1 MTTTAHTTTA
11 HTTAESGQAARAAA
25 APAGTP
31 TKVTQG
37 VRGTKGGIGES
48 TLRPDGTLKV
58 TGEFAYSSDM
68 WHEDMLWGQ
77 ILRSPVAHAEI
88 VSIDTSEALA
98 QAGVYAVLTYD
109 DLPTEVK
116 NYGLEIQDTPVLAHR
131 VVRHHGEPVAVVAAD
146 HPETAR
152 RAAAKIKV
160 EYRELPVVTD
170 EASALAPDAPVLHP
184 GRDDHHAGH
193 VPHPNIVHRQPIIRG
208 DVESA
213 RARADVIVEGEYT
226 FGMQDQAF
234 LGPESGLA
242 VPAEDGGVDLYIATQ
257 WLHSDLRQI
266 APVLGLPEEK
276 VRMTLSGVGGAF
288 GGREDLSMQIHACLL
303 ALRTGKPVKIVYN
316 RYESFF
322 GHVHRHPA
330 KLYYEHGATKDG
342 KLTHMK
348 CRIVLD
354 GGAYASASPAVVGN
368 AASLSAGPYVIDD
381 VDIESIALYTNNPPC
396 GAMRGFGA
404 VQACFAYEA
413 QMDKLAA
420 KLGMDPVEFRRLN
433 AMEQGTIMPT
443 GQPVDSPAPV
453 AELLRRVKARPL
465 PPERQW
471 ETTAGADVRALPG
484 GLSNTTHGEGVVR
497 GVGYAVG
504 IKNVGFSEGF
514 DDYSTA
520 RVRMEVINGEAVATV
535 HTAMA
540 EVGQGGVTVHAQI
553 ARTELGVTQVTIH
566 PADTRVGSAG
576 STSAS
581 RQTYVTGG
589 AVKNSCELVR
599 EKVLE
604 LGRRKLGTYHPAW
617 AHAEL
622 LLEGG
627 KVVTDNGEVLAD
639 LVDVLEDETVE
650 VEAEWRHRPTEPF
663 DLRTGQGNG
672 HVQYSFAAHRAVVEV
687 DTELGLVKVIEL
699 ACAQDVGKALNPL
712 SVVGQIQGGTTQ
724 GLGMA
729 VMEEIVVDP
738 KTAKVKNPSFT
749 DYLIPTI
756 LDTPTIPVDV
766 LELADDHAP
775 YGLRGI
781 GEAPT
786 LSSTPAVLA
795 AIRAA
800 TGLELN
806 RTPVRPEH
814 LTGTA

>member
-1 MTTTAHTTTA
+1 MGTT
-11 HTTAESGQAARAAA
+11 
-25 APAGTP
+25 GTP
-31 TKVTQG
+31 TKITQG
-37 VRGTKGGIGES
+37 TESKGGIGES
-48 TLRPDGTLKV
+48 TLRPDGILKV
-58 TGEFAYSSDM
+58 TGEFAYSSDV

-77 ILRSPVAHAEI
+77 ILRSTVAHAEI

-98 QAGVYAVLTYD
+98 QPGVYAVLTYD
-109 DLPTEVK
+109 DLPTAVK
-116 NYGLEIQDTPVLAHR
+116 TYGLEIRDTPVLAHGK
-131 VVRHHGEPVAVVAAD
+131 VRHHGEPVAIVAAD

-152 RAAAKIKV
+152 RAAARIKV
-160 EYRELPVVTD
+160 EYKELPVITD
-170 EASALAPDAPVLHP
+170 EASATAPDAVLVHE
-184 GRDDHHAGH
+184 GRDDHHIGH
-193 VPHPNIVHRQPIIRG
+193 VPHPNIVHRQPIVRG
-208 DVESA
+208 DVEAAA
-213 RARADVIVEGEYT
+213 RKADVVVTGSYT

-242 VPAEDGGVDLYIATQ
+242 VPAEDGGVELYIATQ
-257 WLHSDLRQI
+257 WLHSDLKQI
-266 APVLGLPEEK
+266 APVLGLPEDK

-316 RYESFF
+316 RFESFF

-348 CRIVLD
+348 ARIVLD

-368 AASLSAGPYVIDD
+368 ASSLSVGPYVVEN
-381 VDIESIALYTNNPPC
+381 VDIEAIALYTNNPPC

-413 QMDKLAA
+413 QMDKLADA
-420 KLGMDPVEFRRLN
+420 VGMDRVAFRQLN
-433 AMEQGTIMPT
+433 AMEQGTLLPT

-453 AELLRRVKARPL
+453 AELLRRVKAMPM

-471 ETTAGADVRALPG
+471 ESSEGADVRQLPG

-520 RVRMEVINGEAVATV
+520 RVRMEVVGGEPVATV

-553 ARTELGVTQVTIH
+553 ARTELGVAQVTIH
-566 PADTRVGSAG
+566 PADTQVGSAG

-604 LGRRKLGTYHPAW
+604 RGRRKFGTYHPAW
-617 AHAEL
+617 ATAEL
-622 LLEGG
+622 LLEDG
-627 KVVTDNGEVLAD
+627 KVVTDAGEVLAD
-639 LVDVLEDETVE
+639 LADVLEDEAVE

-663 DLRTGQGNG
+663 DLRTGQGFG

-724 GLGMA
+724 GLGIA
-729 VMEEIVVDP
+729 VMEEIIVDP
-738 KTAKVKNPSFT
+738 VTAKVRNPSFT

-766 LELADDHAP
+766 LELADANAP

-795 AIRAA
+795 AIRNA

-814 LTGTA
+814 LTGM

>member
-1 MTTTAHTTTA
+1 MTTTPGTTRAVTA
-11 HTTAESGQAARAAA
+11 PDRA
-25 APAGTP
+25 P
-31 TKVTQG
+31 TKLTQG
-37 VRGTKGGIGES
+37 SQATGGIGES

-68 WHEDMLWGQ
+68 WHEDMLWGCT
-77 ILRSPVAHAEI
+77 LRSPYAHAELLT
-88 VSIDTSEALA
+88 VDTSAALA

-109 DLPTEVK
+109 DLPTDVRH
-116 NYGLEIQDTPVLAHR
+116 YGLEITDTPVLAHGR
-131 VVRHHGEPVAVVAAD
+131 VRHHGEPVAIVAAD

-152 RAAAKIKV
+152 RAAAKIRV
-160 EYRELPVVTD
+160 EYRALPVVAD
-170 EASALAPDAPVLHP
+170 EETALGPDAPLLHP

-193 VPHPNIVHRQPIIRG
+193 VPHPNIVHRQPIRRG
-208 DVESA
+208 DVEAA
-213 RARADVIVEGEYT
+213 RARADVIVHGDYEV
-226 FGMQDQAF
+226 GMQDQAF

-257 WLHSDLRQI
+257 WLHADLRQI
-266 APVLGLPEEK
+266 APVLGLPEDK

-303 ALRTGKPVKIVYN
+303 ALRTGKPVKIVYD
-316 RYESFF
+316 RFESFF

-330 KLYYEHGATKDG
+330 RIHYEHGATRDG
-342 KLTHMK
+342 KLTHMA

-354 GGAYASASPAVVGN
+354 GGAYASSSPAVVGN
-368 AASLSAGPYVIDD
+368 ASSLSAGPYVIDD
-381 VDIESIALYTNNPPC
+381 VDIEALALYTNNPPC

-413 QMDKLAA
+413 QMDKVAA
-420 KLGMDPVEFRRLN
+420 ELGMDPVEFRQLN
-433 AMEQGTIMPT
+433 AMSQGAVMPT
-443 GQPVDSPAPV
+443 GQEVDSPAPV
-453 AELLRRVKARPL
+453 AEILRRVKAMPL

-471 ETTAGADVRALPG
+471 ELAGAGNADVRALPG

-520 RVRMEVINGEAVATV
+520 RVRLEVAGGEPVAMV

-553 ARTELGVTQVTIH
+553 ARTELGVSQVTIH

-589 AVKNSCELVR
+589 AVKHVCELVR
-599 EKVLE
+599 EKVLR
-604 LGRRKLGTYHPAW
+604 LGRERLGTYHPAW
-617 AHAEL
+617 ATAEL

-627 KVVTDNGEVLAD
+627 KVVTEGGEVLAS
-639 LVDVLEDETVE
+639 LADVLEGETVE
-650 VEAEWRHRPTEPF
+650 CESEWRHRPTEAF
-663 DLRTGQGNG
+663 DLSTGQGFG

-687 DTELGLVKVIEL
+687 DTELGLVKVVEL
-699 ACAQDVGKALNPL
+699 ACAQDVGKAMNPQ

-724 GLGMA
+724 GLGLA
-729 VMEEIVVDP
+729 VMEEIVVE
-738 KTAKVKNPSFT
+738 AGKVRNPSFT

-766 LELADDHAP
+766 LELADEHAP
-775 YGLRGI
+775 YGLRGA

-795 AIRAA
+795 AIRQA
-800 TGLELN
+800 TGLALK
-806 RTPVRPEH
+806 RVPVRPEH
-814 LTGTA
+814 LTGT

>member
-1 MTTTAHTTTA
+1 MPVK
-11 HTTAESGQAARAAA
+11 
-25 APAGTP
+25 PAVGTP
-31 TKVTQG
+31 AEVTQG
-37 VRGTKGGIGES
+37 SRTGGGVGES
-48 TLRPDGTLKV
+48 TLRPDGILKV
-58 TGEFAYSSDM
+58 TGEFAYASDM

-77 ILRSPVAHAEI
+77 VLRSPVAHAEI
-88 VSIDTSEALA
+88 LSVDTGEALA
-98 QAGVYAVLTYD
+98 TPGVHAVMTYD
-109 DLPTEVK
+109 DLPTGVRT
-116 NYGLEIQDTPVLAHR
+116 YGLEIQDTPVLAHGR
-131 VVRHHGEPVAVVAAD
+131 VRHHGEPVAIVAAD

-152 RAAAKIKV
+152 RAAARIRV
-160 EYRELPVVTD
+160 EYRELPLVTD
-170 EASALAPDAPVLHP
+170 ESSATAPGAPLLHED
-184 GRDDHHAGH
+184 RADHRAGH
-193 VPHPNIVHRQPIIRG
+193 VPHPNVVHRQPIVRG
-208 DVESA
+208 DVAAA
-213 RARADVIVEGEYT
+213 RGRADFVVEGEYT

-242 VPAEDGGVDLYIATQ
+242 VPAEDGGVDLYVATQ
-257 WLHSDLRQI
+257 WLHADLRQI
-266 APVLGLPEEK
+266 APVLGLPEDK

-303 ALRTGKPVKIVYN
+303 ALRTGRPVKIVYN
-316 RYESFF
+316 RFESFF

-330 KLYYEHGATKDG
+330 RIHYEHGATKDG
-342 KLTHMK
+342 RLTHMK

-354 GGAYASASPAVVGN
+354 GGAYASTSAAVVGN
-368 AASLSAGPYVIDD
+368 AASLSAGPYVLDD
-381 VDIESIALYTNNPPC
+381 VDIEALALYSNNPPC

-413 QMDKLAA
+413 QMDRLADA
-420 KLGMDPVEFRRLN
+420 VGMDRVGFRQLN
-433 AMEQGTIMPT
+433 AMSQGTVMPT
-443 GQPVDSPAPV
+443 GQRVDSPAPV
-453 AELLRRVKARPL
+453 AELLRRVKAMPM
-465 PPERQW
+465 PPRRQW
-471 ETTAGADVRALPG
+471 LAAGEQADVRELPG

-520 RVRMEVINGEAVATV
+520 RVRMEVVGGEAVATV

-540 EVGQGGVTVHAQI
+540 EVGQGGVTVLAQI
-553 ARTELGVTQVTIH
+553 ARTELGVVRVTIQ

-589 AVKNSCELVR
+589 AVRNACGLVR

-604 LGRRKLGTYHPAW
+604 LGRRRFGTYHPAW
-617 AHAEL
+617 ATAEL

-627 KVVTDNGEVLAD
+627 RVVTDGGEVLAD
-639 LVDVLEDETVE
+639 LADVLGDEAVE
-650 VEAEWRHRPTEPF
+650 VEEEWRHRPTEPF
-663 DLRTGQGNG
+663 DLRTGQGFG

-687 DTELGLVKVIEL
+687 DTELGLVKVVEL

-712 SVVGQIQGGTTQ
+712 SVIGQIQGGTVQ

-729 VMEEIVVDP
+729 LMEEIVVDP
-738 KTAKVKNPSFT
+738 GTAKVRNPSFT

-756 LDTPTIPVDV
+756 LDTPDLPVDV
-766 LELADDHAP
+766 LELADHHAP
-775 YGLRGI
+775 YGLRGV

-795 AIRAA
+795 AIRDA

>member
-1 MTTTAHTTTA
+1 MPTN
-11 HTTAESGQAARAAA
+11 GV
-25 APAGTP
+25 P
-31 TKVTQG
+31 TKITQG
-37 VRGTKGGIGES
+37 SGTKGGIGES

-77 ILRSPVAHAEI
+77 ILRSTVAHAEI
-88 VSIDTSEALA
+88 VSIDTAEALA
-98 QAGVYAVLTYD
+98 TPGVYAVMTYD

-116 NYGLEIQDTPVLAHR
+116 HYGLEIQDTPVLAHGK
-131 VVRHHGEPVAVVAAD
+131 VRHHGEPVAIVAAD

-160 EYRELPVVTD
+160 DYRELPVITD
-170 EASALAPDAPVLHP
+170 EASATAPDAVLVHEH
-184 GRDDHHAGH
+184 RDDHHIGH
-193 VPHPNIVHRQPIIRG
+193 VPHPNIVHRQPIVRG
-208 DVESA
+208 DVAAA
-213 RARADVIVEGEYT
+213 RGRADVIVEGEYT

-242 VPAEDGGVDLYIATQ
+242 VPEEDGGVHLYIATQ

-266 APVLGLPEEK
+266 APVLGLPEDK
-276 VRMTLSGVGGAF
+276 VRMTLAGVGGAF

-316 RYESFF
+316 RFESFF

-330 KLYYEHGATKDG
+330 KLYYEHGATADG
-342 KLTHMK
+342 RLTHVK
-348 CRIVLD
+348 ARIVLD

-368 AASLSAGPYVIDD
+368 ASSLGVGPYAVDD
-381 VDIESIALYTNNPPC
+381 VDIEAIALYTNNPPC

-420 KLGMDPVEFRRLN
+420 RLGIDPVELRQRN
-433 AMEQGTIMPT
+433 AMEQGTLLPT

-453 AELLRRVKARPL
+453 AELLRRVKAMPM

-471 ETTAGADVRALPG
+471 ESSEGADVRQLPG

-520 RVRMEVINGEAVATV
+520 RVRMEVVGGEPVATV

-589 AVKNSCELVR
+589 AIRHACGLVR

-604 LGRRKLGTYHPAW
+604 LGRRKLGSYHPAW

-627 KVVTDNGEVLAD
+627 KVVTDGGEVLAD
-639 LVDVLEDETVE
+639 LVDVLGDEAVE
-650 VEAEWRHRPTEPF
+650 VEEEWRHRPTEPF

-724 GLGMA
+724 GLGVA
-729 VMEEIVVDP
+729 VMEEILVDP
-738 KTAKVKNPSFT
+738 RTAKVRNPSFT

-775 YGLRGI
+775 YGLRGV

-814 LTGTA
+814 LTGTS

>member
-1 MTTTAHTTTA
+1 MADTRTT
-11 HTTAESGQAARAAA
+11 GI
-25 APAGTP
+25 PA
-31 TKVTQG
+31 KVTQG
-37 VRGTKGGIGES
+37 AKSKGGIGES

-77 ILRSPVAHAEI
+77 ILRSTVAHAEI

-98 QAGVYAVLTYD
+98 TAGVHAVLTHE
-109 DLPTEVK
+109 DLPAAK
-116 NYGLEIQDTPVLAHR
+116 NYGMEYQDTPVLAYGK
-131 VVRHHGEPVAVVAAD
+131 VRHHGEPVALVAAD

-152 RAAAKIKV
+152 RAAAKIRI
-160 EYRELPVVTD
+160 EYRELPLVTD
-170 EASALAPDAPVLHP
+170 EASALAPDAILVHEDR
-184 GRDDHHAGH
+184 GDHHAGH
-193 VPHPNIVHRQPIIRG
+193 VTHPNIVHRQPIIRG
-208 DVESA
+208 NAAEA
-213 RARADVIVEGEYT
+213 AKRADVIVTGEYT

-242 VPAEDGGVDLYIATQ
+242 VPAEDGGIDLYVATQ
-257 WLHSDLRQI
+257 WLHSDLKQI
-266 APVLGLPEEK
+266 APCLGLPEEK
-276 VRMTLSGVGGAF
+276 VRMTMAGVGGAF
-288 GGREDLSMQIHACLL
+288 GGREDISMQILASVL
-303 ALRTGKPVKIVYN
+303 ALRTGKPVKMVYN

-330 KLYYEHGATKDG
+330 KLHYEHGATKDG

-348 CRIVLD
+348 CKIVLD
-354 GGAYASASPAVVGN
+354 GGAYMSSTPSVVGN
-368 AASLSAGPYVIDD
+368 AASLSVGPYVVDD
-381 VDIESIALYTNNPPC
+381 VEIEAVGLYTNNPPC

-420 KLGMDPVEFRRLN
+420 KLGMDPVEFRQKN

-453 AELLRRVKARPL
+453 AELLRRVKARPM

-471 ETTAGADVRALPG
+471 ESSEGADVRALPG

-520 RVRMEVINGEAVATV
+520 KIRLEVINGEAVATV
-535 HTAMA
+535 HTAAA
-540 EVGQGGVTVHAQI
+540 EVGQGGVTIHAQI
-553 ARTELGVTQVTIH
+553 ARTELGVQQVTIH
-566 PADTRVGSAG
+566 PADTQVGSAG
-576 STSAS
+576 STSAG
-581 RQTYVTGG
+581 RQTYMTGG
-589 AVKNSCELVR
+589 AIKNSCSLVR

-604 LGRRKLGTYHPAW
+604 IGRRKFGSYHPAW
-617 AHAEL
+617 ASAEL

-627 KVVTDNGEVLAD
+627 KVVTDGGEALAS
-639 LVDVLEDETVE
+639 LVDVLEDEAVE
-650 VEAEWRHRPTEPF
+650 IEEEWRHRPTQPF
-663 DLRTGQGNG
+663 DLVTGQGNG
-672 HVQYSFAAHRAVVEV
+672 HVQYAFAAHRAVVEV

-699 ACAQDVGKALNPL
+699 ACAQDVGKAINPL
-712 SVVGQIQGGTTQ
+712 SVIGQIQGGTTQ
-724 GLGMA
+724 GLGVA
-729 VMEEIVVDP
+729 VMEEIIVDP

-749 DYLIPTI
+749 DYLIPTL
-756 LDTPTIPVDV
+756 LDTPTIPVDY
-766 LELADDHAP
+766 LELADPNAP
-775 YGLRGI
+775 YGVRGI

-795 AIRAA
+795 AIRNA

-806 RTPVRPEH
+806 KTPVRPEH
-814 LTGTA
+814 LTGT

>member
-1 MTTTAHTTTA
+1 MPTN
-11 HTTAESGQAARAAA
+11 GV
-25 APAGTP
+25 P
-31 TKVTQG
+31 TKLTQG
-37 VRGTKGGIGES
+37 TGACGGIGES

-77 ILRSPVAHAEI
+77 ILRSTVAHAEI
-88 VSIDTSEALA
+88 LSIDTAEALA
-98 QAGVYAVLTYD
+98 TPGVYAVLTYD

-116 NYGLEIQDTPVLAHR
+116 NYGLEIQDTPVLAHGK
-131 VVRHHGEPVAVVAAD
+131 VRHHGEPVAIVAAD

-160 EYRELPVVTD
+160 DYRELPVVTD
-170 EASALAPDAPVLHP
+170 EASALAPDAVLIHEN
-184 GRDDHHAGH
+184 RDDHHAGH
-193 VPHPNIVHRQPIIRG
+193 VPHPNVVHRQPIVRG
-208 DVESA
+208 DVAAA
-213 RARADVIVEGEYT
+213 RERADVIVEGEYT

-242 VPAEDGGVDLYIATQ
+242 VPEEDGGVHLYVATQ

-266 APVLGLPEEK
+266 APVLGLPEDK
-276 VRMTLSGVGGAF
+276 VRMTLAGVGGAF

-316 RYESFF
+316 RFESFF

-330 KLYYEHGATKDG
+330 KLYYEHGATADG
-342 KLTHMK
+342 RLTHVK

-368 AASLSAGPYVIDD
+368 ASSLGVGPYVVDD
-381 VDIESIALYTNNPPC
+381 VDIEAIALYTNNPPC

-420 KLGMDPVEFRRLN
+420 KLGMDPVELRQLN
-433 AMEQGTIMPT
+433 AMEQGTLLPT
-443 GQPVDSPAPV
+443 GQVVDSPAPV
-453 AELLRRVKARPL
+453 AELLRRVKAMPM

-471 ETTAGADVRALPG
+471 ESSEGADVRQLPG

-520 RVRMEVINGEAVATV
+520 RVRMEVVGGEPVATV

-553 ARTELGVTQVTIH
+553 ARTELGVGQVTIQ
-566 PADTRVGSAG
+566 PADTQVGSAG

-589 AVKNSCELVR
+589 AVKNACELVR

-604 LGRRKLGTYHPAW
+604 LGRRRFGSHHPAW
-617 AHAEL
+617 ATAEL

-627 KVVTDNGEVLAD
+627 KVVTDGGEVLAD
-639 LVDVLEDETVE
+639 LVDVLGDDAVE
-650 VEAEWRHRPTEPF
+650 VEEEWRHRPTEPF

-687 DTELGLVKVIEL
+687 DTDLGLVKVIEL

-712 SVVGQIQGGTTQ
+712 SVLGQIQGGTTQ
-724 GLGMA
+724 GLGVA

-738 KTAKVKNPSFT
+738 KTAKVRNPSFT

-795 AIRAA
+795 AVRNA
-800 TGLELN
+800 TGRQLD

>member
-1 MTTTAHTTTA
+1 MAGTTT
-11 HTTAESGQAARAAA
+11 GI
-25 APAGTP
+25 PAN
-31 TKVTQG
+31 VTQG
-37 VRGTKGGIGES
+37 SQTKGGVGES

-68 WHEDMLWGQ
+68 WHEEMIWGQ
-77 ILRSPVAHAEI
+77 VLRSTVAHAEI
-88 VSIDTSEALA
+88 VSIDTSEAVALS
-98 QAGVYAVLTYD
+98 GVYAVLTAD
-109 DLPTEVK
+109 DLPAAK
-116 NYGLEIQDTPVLAHR
+116 NYGMEYQDTPVLAYGK
-131 VVRHHGEPVAVVAAD
+131 VRHHGEPVALVAAD

-170 EASALAPDAPVLHP
+170 EASATAPDAILVHEDR
-184 GRDDHHAGH
+184 GDHHAGH

-208 DVESA
+208 NAAEA
-213 RARADVIVEGEYT
+213 AKKADVIVKGEYT

-242 VPAEDGGVDLYIATQ
+242 VPAEDGGVDLYVATQ
-257 WLHSDLRQI
+257 WLHSDLKQI
-266 APVLGLPEEK
+266 APCLGLPEEK
-276 VRMTLSGVGGAF
+276 VRMTMAGIGGAF
-288 GGREDLSMQIHACLL
+288 GGREDISMQILASVL
-303 ALRTGKPVKIVYN
+303 ALRTGKPVKMVYN

-342 KLTHMK
+342 KITHMK
-348 CRIVLD
+348 CKIVLD
-354 GGAYASASPAVVGN
+354 GGAYMSSTPSVVGN
-368 AASLSAGPYVIDD
+368 ASSLSVGPYVIDD
-381 VDIESIALYTNNPPC
+381 VEIEAIGLYTNNPPC

-413 QMDKLAA
+413 QMDKVAA
-420 KLGMDPVEFRRLN
+420 KLGMDPVAFRQKN

-453 AELLRRVKARPL
+453 AELLRRVKARPM

-471 ETTAGADVRALPG
+471 ESSEGADVRALPG

-520 RVRMEVINGEAVATV
+520 KIRIEVINGEAVATV
-535 HTAMA
+535 HTAAA
-540 EVGQGGVTVHAQI
+540 EVGQGGVTIHAQI
-553 ARTELGVTQVTIH
+553 ARTELGVQQVTIA
-566 PADTRVGSAG
+566 PADTQVGSAG
-576 STSAS
+576 STSAG
-581 RQTYVTGG
+581 RQTYMTGG
-589 AVKNSCELVR
+589 AIKNSCEIVR

-604 LGRRKLGTYHPAW
+604 IGRRKFGSYHPAW
-617 AHAEL
+617 AGAEL

-627 KVVTDNGEVLAD
+627 KVVTDGGEVLTT
-639 LVDVLEDETVE
+639 LVEVLEDEAVE
-650 VEAEWRHRPTEPF
+650 VEEEFRHRPTEAF

-672 HVQYSFAAHRAVVEV
+672 HVQYAFAAHRAVVEV

-699 ACAQDVGKALNPL
+699 ACAQDVGKAVNPL
-712 SVVGQIQGGTTQ
+712 SVIGQIQGGTTQ
-724 GLGMA
+724 GLGVA
-729 VMEEIVVDP
+729 VMEEIIVDP

-749 DYLIPTI
+749 DYLLPTI
-756 LDTPTIPVDV
+756 LDTPTIPVDY
-766 LELADDHAP
+766 LELADPNAP
-775 YGLRGI
+775 YGVRGI

-806 RTPVRPEH
+806 KTPVRPEH
-814 LTGTA
+814 LTGT

>member
-1 MTTTAHTTTA
+1 MSDVT
-11 HTTAESGQAARAAA
+11 R
-25 APAGTP
+25 TP
-31 TKVTQG
+31 TSLTQG
-37 VRGTKGGIGES
+37 SPTRGGIGES
-48 TLRPDGTLKV
+48 TLRPDGHLKV

-68 WHEDMLWGQ
+68 WHEDMLWGHT
-77 ILRSPVAHAEI
+77 LRSPHAHAEI
-88 VSIDTSEALA
+88 RSVDISAALA
-98 QAGVYAVLTYD
+98 QPGVYAVLTWD
-109 DLPTEVK
+109 DLPTDVK
-116 NYGLEIQDTPVLAHR
+116 NYGLEIQDTPVLAHGR
-131 VVRHHGEPVAVVAAD
+131 VRHHGEPVALVAAD

-152 RAAAKIKV
+152 RAAAKIV
-160 EYRELPVVTD
+160 VDYAELPVVHD
-170 EASALAPDAPVLHP
+170 EESATADGAPLLHP

-193 VPHPNIVHRQPIIRG
+193 VPHPNIVHRQPIVRG
-208 DVESA
+208 DVAAA
-213 RARADVIVEGEYT
+213 RARADVIVTGDYEV
-226 FGMQDQAF
+226 GMQDQAF

-242 VPAEDGGVDLYIATQ
+242 VPAEDGGVDLYVATQ

-266 APVLGLPEEK
+266 APVIGLPEDK

-303 ALRTGKPVKIVYN
+303 AMRTGKPVKMVYN
-316 RYESFF
+316 RFESFF

-330 KLYYEHGATKDG
+330 KLTYEHGATRDG
-342 KLTHMK
+342 RITHMT

-368 AASLSAGPYVIDD
+368 ASSLSVGPYVIDN
-381 VDIESIALYTNNPPC
+381 VDIEAVALYTNNPPC

-404 VQACFAYEA
+404 VQACFAYES
-413 QMDKLAA
+413 QMDRLAA
-420 KLGMDPVEFRRLN
+420 ELGMDPVEFRQLN
-433 AMEQGTIMPT
+433 AMSQGTLLPT

-453 AELLRRVKARPL
+453 AELLRRVKAMPM
-465 PPERQW
+465 PPEKQW
-471 ETTAGADVRALPG
+471 ETGTEQHGTSADVRALPG

-520 RVRMEVINGEAVATV
+520 RVRLEVIGGEPVAMV

-589 AVKNSCELVR
+589 AVKHTCEAVR
-599 EKVLE
+599 EKALE
-604 LGRRKLGTYHPAW
+604 LGRARFGTYHPAW
-617 AHAEL
+617 ATAEL

-627 KVVTDNGEVLAD
+627 KVVTDGGEVLAD
-639 LVDVLEDETVE
+639 LAEVLEGESIDIEL
-650 VEAEWRHRPTEPF
+650 EWRHRPTEAF

-699 ACAQDVGKALNPL
+699 ACAQDVGKALNPQ

-724 GLGMA
+724 GLGLA

-738 KTAKVKNPSFT
+738 KAKVRNPSFT

-766 LELADDHAP
+766 LELADPHAP

-786 LSSTPAVLA
+786 LSSTPAVVA
-795 AIRAA
+795 AIRQA
-800 TGLELN
+800 TGLALA
-806 RTPVRPEH
+806 RVPVRPEH
-814 LTGTA
+814 LTGT

>member
-1 MTTTAHTTTA
+1 MAGTTT
-11 HTTAESGQAARAAA
+11 GI
-25 APAGTP
+25 PAN
-31 TKVTQG
+31 VTQG
-37 VRGTKGGIGES
+37 SQTKGGVGES
-48 TLRPDGTLKV
+48 MLRPDGTLKV

-68 WHEDMLWGQ
+68 WHEEMIWGQ
-77 ILRSPVAHAEI
+77 ALRSTVAHAEI
-88 VSIDTSEALA
+88 VSIDVSEAVA
-98 QAGVYAVLTYD
+98 MSGVYAVLTAD
-109 DLPTEVK
+109 DLPAAK
-116 NYGLEIQDTPVLAHR
+116 NYGMEYQDTPVLAYGK
-131 VVRHHGEPVAVVAAD
+131 VRHHGEPVALVAAD

-152 RAAAKIKV
+152 RAAAKIKI
-160 EYRELPVVTD
+160 EYRELPVITD
-170 EASALAPDAPVLHP
+170 EASATAPDAVLVHENR
-184 GRDDHHAGH
+184 GDHHAGH

-208 DVESA
+208 NAAEA
-213 RARADVIVEGEYT
+213 AKKADVIVKGEYT

-242 VPAEDGGVDLYIATQ
+242 VPAEDGGIDLYVATQ
-257 WLHSDLRQI
+257 WLHSDLKQI
-266 APVLGLPEEK
+266 APCLGLPEEK
-276 VRMTLSGVGGAF
+276 VRMTMAGIGGAF
-288 GGREDLSMQIHACLL
+288 GGREDISMQILASVL
-303 ALRTGKPVKIVYN
+303 ALRTGKPVKMVYN

-348 CRIVLD
+348 CKIVLD
-354 GGAYASASPAVVGN
+354 GGAYMSSTPSVVGN
-368 AASLSAGPYVIDD
+368 ASSLSVGPYVVDD
-381 VDIESIALYTNNPPC
+381 VEIEAIGLYTNNPPC

-413 QMDKLAA
+413 QMDKVAA
-420 KLGMDPVEFRRLN
+420 KLGMDPVEFRQKN

-453 AELLRRVKARPL
+453 AELLRRVKARPM

-471 ETTAGADVRALPG
+471 ESSEGADVRALPG

-520 RVRMEVINGEAVATV
+520 KVRIEVINGEPVATV
-535 HTAMA
+535 HTAAA
-540 EVGQGGVTVHAQI
+540 EVGQGGVTIHAQI
-553 ARTELGVTQVTIH
+553 ARTELGVQQVTIA
-566 PADTRVGSAG
+566 PADTQVGSAG
-576 STSAS
+576 STSAG
-581 RQTYVTGG
+581 RQTYMTGG
-589 AVKNSCELVR
+589 AIKNSCEIVR

-604 LGRRKLGTYHPAW
+604 IGRRKFGSYHPAW
-617 AHAEL
+617 ANAEL

-627 KVVTDNGEVLAD
+627 KVVTDGGEVLTT
-639 LVDVLEDETVE
+639 LVEVLEDEAVE
-650 VEAEWRHRPTEPF
+650 VEEEFRHRPTEAF

-672 HVQYSFAAHRAVVEV
+672 HVQYAFAAHRAVVEV

-699 ACAQDVGKALNPL
+699 ACAQDVGKAVNPL
-712 SVVGQIQGGTTQ
+712 SVIGQIQGGTTQ
-724 GLGMA
+724 GLGVA
-729 VMEEIVVDP
+729 VMEEIIVDP

-749 DYLIPTI
+749 DYLLPTI
-756 LDTPTIPVDV
+756 LDTPTIPVDY
-766 LELADDHAP
+766 LELADPNAP
-775 YGLRGI
+775 YGVRGI

-806 RTPVRPEH
+806 KTPVRPEH
-814 LTGTA
+814 LTGT

>member
-1 MTTTAHTTTA
+1 MPNGA
-11 HTTAESGQAARAAA
+11 
-25 APAGTP
+25 P
-31 TKVTQG
+31 TKITQG
-37 VRGTKGGIGES
+37 SQTRGGIGES

-77 ILRSPVAHAEI
+77 ILRSTVAHAEI
-88 VSIDTSEALA
+88 VSIDTAEALA
-98 QAGVYAVLTYD
+98 TPGVHAVMTYD
-109 DLPTEVK
+109 DLPTDVK
-116 NYGLEIQDTPVLAHR
+116 NYGLEIQDTPVLAHGK
-131 VVRHHGEPVAVVAAD
+131 VRHHGEPVAIVAAD

-170 EASALAPDAPVLHP
+170 EASATAPDAVLVHEN
-184 GRDDHHAGH
+184 RTDHHIGH
-193 VPHPNIVHRQPIIRG
+193 VPHPNIVHRQPIVRG
-208 DVESA
+208 DVAEA
-213 RARADVIVEGEYT
+213 RRRADVIVRGEYH

-242 VPAEDGGVDLYIATQ
+242 VPAEDGGVDLYVATQ

-266 APVLGLPEEK
+266 APVLGLPPEK
-276 VRMTLSGVGGAF
+276 VRMTLAGVGGAF

-316 RYESFF
+316 RFESFF

-330 KLYYEHGATKDG
+330 KLYYEHGATHDG
-342 KLTHMK
+342 KLTHVT

-368 AASLSAGPYVIDD
+368 ASSLGIGPYVVDD
-381 VDIESIALYTNNPPC
+381 VDIEAIALYTNNPPC

-413 QMDKLAA
+413 QMDKVA
-420 KLGMDPVEFRRLN
+420 KELGMDPVDFRQLN

-453 AELLRRVKARPL
+453 AELLRRVKAMPM

-471 ETTAGADVRALPG
+471 ESSEGADVRQLPG

-520 RVRMEVINGEAVATV
+520 KVRMEVIAGEPVATV

-566 PADTRVGSAG
+566 PADTQVGSAG

-589 AVKNSCELVR
+589 AVKNACELVR
-599 EKVLE
+599 ERVLE
-604 LGRRKLGTYHPAW
+604 VGRRTFGSYHPAW
-617 AHAEL
+617 ATAEL

-627 KVVTDNGEVLAD
+627 KVVTDAGEVLAD
-639 LVDVLEDETVE
+639 LVDVLGDEAVE
-650 VEAEWRHRPTEPF
+650 VEAQWRHRPTEPF

-724 GLGMA
+724 GLGIA

-766 LELADDHAP
+766 LELADEHAP

-795 AIRAA
+795 AIRNA
-800 TGLELN
+800 TGLELD

-814 LTGTA
+814 LTGT

>member
-1 MTTTAHTTTA
+1 MAGTTT
-11 HTTAESGQAARAAA
+11 GI
-25 APAGTP
+25 PAN
-31 TKVTQG
+31 VTQG
-37 VRGTKGGIGES
+37 SQTKGGVGES
-48 TLRPDGTLKV
+48 MLRPDGTLKV

-68 WHEDMLWGQ
+68 WHEEMLWGQ
-77 ILRSPVAHAEI
+77 VLRSTVAHAEI

-98 QAGVYAVLTYD
+98 LSGVYAVLTAD
-109 DLPTEVK
+109 DLPAAK
-116 NYGLEIQDTPVLAHR
+116 NYGMEYQDTPVLAYGK
-131 VVRHHGEPVAVVAAD
+131 VRHHGEPVALVAAD

-160 EYRELPVVTD
+160 EYRELPVITD
-170 EASALAPDAPVLHP
+170 EASATAPDAILVHENR
-184 GRDDHHAGH
+184 GDHHAGH

-208 DVESA
+208 NADEA
-213 RARADVIVEGEYT
+213 AKKADVIVKGEYT

-242 VPAEDGGVDLYIATQ
+242 VPSEDGGVDLYVATQ
-257 WLHSDLRQI
+257 WLHSDLKQI
-266 APVLGLPEEK
+266 APCLGLPEEK
-276 VRMTLSGVGGAF
+276 VRMTMAGIGGAF
-288 GGREDLSMQIHACLL
+288 GGREDISMQILASVL
-303 ALRTGKPVKIVYN
+303 ALRTSKPVKMVYN

-354 GGAYASASPAVVGN
+354 GGAYMSSTPSVVGN
-368 AASLSAGPYVIDD
+368 ASSLSVGPYVVDD
-381 VDIESIALYTNNPPC
+381 VEIEAIGLYTNNPPC

-413 QMDKLAA
+413 QMDKVAA
-420 KLGMDPVEFRRLN
+420 KLGMDPVAFRQKN

-465 PPERQW
+465 PPVRQW
-471 ETTAGADVRALPG
+471 ESSEGADVRALPG

-520 RVRMEVINGEAVATV
+520 KIRIEVINGEAVATV
-535 HTAMA
+535 HTAAA
-540 EVGQGGVTVHAQI
+540 EVGQGGVTIHAQI
-553 ARTELGVTQVTIH
+553 ARTELGVQQVTIA
-566 PADTRVGSAG
+566 PADTQVGSAG
-576 STSAS
+576 STSAG
-581 RQTYVTGG
+581 RQTYMTGG
-589 AVKNSCELVR
+589 AIKNSCEIVR

-604 LGRRKLGTYHPAW
+604 IGRRKFGSYHPAW
-617 AHAEL
+617 ANAEL

-627 KVVTDNGEVLAD
+627 KVVTDGGEVLTT
-639 LVDVLEDETVE
+639 LVEVLEDEAVE
-650 VEAEWRHRPTEPF
+650 VEEEFRHRPTEAF

-672 HVQYSFAAHRAVVEV
+672 HVQYAFAAHRAVVEV

-699 ACAQDVGKALNPL
+699 ACAQDVGKAVNPL
-712 SVVGQIQGGTTQ
+712 SVIGQIQGGTTQ
-724 GLGMA
+724 GLGVA
-729 VMEEIVVDP
+729 VMEEIIVDP
-738 KTAKVKNPSFT
+738 KTAKVRNPSFT
-749 DYLIPTI
+749 DYLLPTI
-756 LDTPTIPVDV
+756 LDTPTIPVDY
-766 LELADDHAP
+766 LELADPNAP
-775 YGLRGI
+775 YGVRGI

-795 AIRAA
+795 AIRNA

-806 RTPVRPEH
+806 KTPVRPEH
-814 LTGTA
+814 LTGT

>member
-1 MTTTAHTTTA
+1 MAQNTRTV
-11 HTTAESGQAARAAA
+11 
-25 APAGTP
+25 PVGTP
-31 TKVTQG
+31 TDVTQNH
-37 VRGTKGGIGES
+37 VKGGIGES

-77 ILRSPVAHAEI
+77 VLRSTVAHAEI
-88 VSIDTSEALA
+88 VSIDTSEALTMD
-98 QAGVYAVLTYD
+98 GVYAVLTHE
-109 DLPTEVK
+109 DLPAAK
-116 NYGLEIQDTPVLAHR
+116 NYGLEFRDTPVLAYGK
-131 VVRHHGEPVAVVAAD
+131 VRHHGEPVALVAAD

-160 EYRELPVVTD
+160 EYRELPVITD
-170 EASALAPDAPVLHP
+170 EASATAPDAILVHEN
-184 GRDDHHAGH
+184 RDDHHAGH

-208 DVESA
+208 NADEA
-213 RARADVIVEGEYT
+213 AKRADVIVKGEYT

-242 VPAEDGGVDLYIATQ
+242 VPAEDGGIDLYVATQ
-257 WLHSDLRQI
+257 WLHADREQI
-266 APVLGLPEEK
+266 APCLGLPQDK
-276 VRMTLSGVGGAF
+276 VRMTMAGIGGAF
-288 GGREDLSMQIHACLL
+288 GGREDISMQILASLL
-303 ALRTGKPVKIVYN
+303 ALRTGKPVKMVYN

-342 KLTHMK
+342 KITHMK
-348 CRIVLD
+348 CKIVLD
-354 GGAYASASPAVVGN
+354 GGAYASSTVSVVGN
-368 AASLSAGPYVIDD
+368 ASSLSVGPYVIDD
-381 VDIESIALYTNNPPC
+381 VEIEAIGLYTNNPPC

-420 KLGMDPVEFRRLN
+420 ELGMDPVEFRQLN

-443 GQPVDSPAPV
+443 GQVVDSPAPV

-471 ETTAGADVRALPG
+471 ETAGEGADVRALPG
-484 GLSNTTHGEGVVR
+484 GLSNTSHGEGVVR

-520 RVRMEVINGEAVATV
+520 RIRLEVINGEAVATV
-535 HTAMA
+535 HTAAA
-540 EVGQGGVTVHAQI
+540 EVGQGGVTIHAQI
-553 ARTELGVTQVTIH
+553 ARTELGVQQVTIH
-566 PADTRVGSAG
+566 PADTQVGSAG
-576 STSAS
+576 STSAG
-581 RQTYVTGG
+581 RQTYMTGG
-589 AVKNSCELVR
+589 AIKNSCALVR

-604 LGRRKLGTYHPAW
+604 IGRRKFGSYHPAW
-617 AHAEL
+617 ANAEL

-627 KVVTDNGEVLAD
+627 KVVTDAGEALASIA
-639 LVDVLEDETVE
+639 DVLEDQAVE
-650 VEAEWRHRPTEPF
+650 VEEEWRHRPTQPF
-663 DLRTGQGNG
+663 DLVTGQGDG
-672 HVQYSFAAHRAVVEV
+672 HVQYAFAAHRAVVEV

-699 ACAQDVGKALNPL
+699 ACAQDVGKAVNPL

-724 GLGMA
+724 GLGVA
-729 VMEEIVVDP
+729 VMEEIIVDP
-738 KTAKVKNPSFT
+738 KTAKVRNPSFT

-756 LDTPTIPVDV
+756 LDTPTIPVDY
-766 LELADDHAP
+766 LELADPNAP
-775 YGLRGI
+775 YGVRGI

-806 RTPVRPEH
+806 KTPVRPEA
-814 LTGTA
+814 LTGTL

>member
-1 MTTTAHTTTA
+1 MPTN
-11 HTTAESGQAARAAA
+11 GV
-25 APAGTP
+25 P
-31 TKVTQG
+31 TKITQG
-37 VRGTKGGIGES
+37 SGTKGGIGES

-77 ILRSPVAHAEI
+77 ILRSTVAHAEI
-88 VSIDTSEALA
+88 VSVDTAEALA
-98 QAGVYAVLTYD
+98 TPGVYAVMTYD

-116 NYGLEIQDTPVLAHR
+116 HYGLEIQDTPVLAHGK
-131 VVRHHGEPVAVVAAD
+131 VRHHGEPVAIVAAD

-160 EYRELPVVTD
+160 EYRELPVITD
-170 EASALAPDAPVLHP
+170 EASATAPDAVLVHEH
-184 GRDDHHAGH
+184 RDDHHVGH
-193 VPHPNIVHRQPIIRG
+193 VPHPNIVHRQPIVRG
-208 DVESA
+208 DVAAA
-213 RARADVIVEGEYT
+213 RERADVIVEGEYT

-242 VPAEDGGVDLYIATQ
+242 VPEEDGGVHLYIATQ

-266 APVLGLPEEK
+266 APVLGLPEDK
-276 VRMTLSGVGGAF
+276 VRMTLAGVGGAF

-316 RYESFF
+316 RFESFF

-330 KLYYEHGATKDG
+330 KLYYEHGAMADG
-342 KLTHMK
+342 TLTHVK
-348 CRIVLD
+348 ARIVLD

-368 AASLSAGPYVIDD
+368 ASSLGVGPYAVDD
-381 VDIESIALYTNNPPC
+381 VDIEAIALYTNNPPC

-420 KLGMDPVEFRRLN
+420 RLGMDPVELRRRN
-433 AMEQGTIMPT
+433 AMEQGTLLPT

-453 AELLRRVKARPL
+453 AELLRRVKAMPL

-471 ETTAGADVRALPG
+471 ESSEGPDVRQLPG

-520 RVRMEVINGEAVATV
+520 RVRMEVVGGEPVATV

-553 ARTELGVTQVTIH
+553 ARTELGVAQVTIH

-589 AVKNSCELVR
+589 AIRHACELVR
-599 EKVLE
+599 EKVLD

-627 KVVTDNGEVLAD
+627 KVVTDGGEVLAD
-639 LVDVLEDETVE
+639 LVDVLGDEAVE
-650 VEAEWRHRPTEPF
+650 VEEEWRHRPTEPF

-724 GLGMA
+724 GLGVA
-729 VMEEIVVDP
+729 VMEEILVDP
-738 KTAKVKNPSFT
+738 RTAKVRNPSFT

-775 YGLRGI
+775 YGLRGV

-814 LTGTA
+814 LTGMS

>member
-1 MTTTAHTTTA
+1 MADTRTT
-11 HTTAESGQAARAAA
+11 GI
-25 APAGTP
+25 PA
-31 TKVTQG
+31 KVTQG
-37 VRGTKGGIGES
+37 AKSKGGIGES

-77 ILRSPVAHAEI
+77 ILRSTVAHAEI

-98 QAGVYAVLTYD
+98 TAGVHAVLTHE
-109 DLPTEVK
+109 DLPAAK
-116 NYGLEIQDTPVLAHR
+116 NYGMEYQDTPVLAYGK
-131 VVRHHGEPVAVVAAD
+131 VRHHGEPVALVAAD

-152 RAAAKIKV
+152 RAAAKIRI
-160 EYRELPVVTD
+160 EYRELPLVTD
-170 EASALAPDAPVLHP
+170 EASALAPDAILVHENR
-184 GRDDHHAGH
+184 GDHHAGH
-193 VPHPNIVHRQPIIRG
+193 VTHPNIVHRQPIIRG
-208 DVESA
+208 NAAEA
-213 RARADVIVEGEYT
+213 AKKADAIVTGEYT

-242 VPAEDGGVDLYIATQ
+242 VPAEDGGVDLYVATQ
-257 WLHSDLRQI
+257 WLHSDLKQI
-266 APVLGLPEEK
+266 APCLGLPEEK
-276 VRMTLSGVGGAF
+276 VRMTMAGVGGAF
-288 GGREDLSMQIHACLL
+288 GGREDISMQILASVL
-303 ALRTGKPVKIVYN
+303 ALRTGKPVKMVYN

-348 CRIVLD
+348 CKIVLD
-354 GGAYASASPAVVGN
+354 GGAYMSSTPSVVGN
-368 AASLSAGPYVIDD
+368 AASLSVGPYVVDD
-381 VDIESIALYTNNPPC
+381 VEIEAIGLYTNNPPC

-420 KLGMDPVEFRRLN
+420 KLGMDPVEFRQKN

-453 AELLRRVKARPL
+453 AELLRRVKARPM

-471 ETTAGADVRALPG
+471 ESSEGADVRALPG

-520 RVRMEVINGEAVATV
+520 KIRLEVINGEAVATV
-535 HTAMA
+535 HTAAA
-540 EVGQGGVTVHAQI
+540 EVGQGGVTIHAQI
-553 ARTELGVTQVTIH
+553 ARTELGVQQVTIH
-566 PADTRVGSAG
+566 PADTQVGSAG
-576 STSAS
+576 STSAG
-581 RQTYVTGG
+581 RQTYMTGG
-589 AVKNSCELVR
+589 AIKNSCSIVR

-604 LGRRKLGTYHPAW
+604 IGRRKFGSYHPAW
-617 AHAEL
+617 ASAEL

-627 KVVTDNGEVLAD
+627 KVVTDGGEALAS
-639 LVDVLEDETVE
+639 LVDVLEDEAVE
-650 VEAEWRHRPTEPF
+650 VEEEWRHRPTQPF
-663 DLRTGQGNG
+663 DLVTGQGNG
-672 HVQYSFAAHRAVVEV
+672 HVQYAFAAHRAVVEV

-699 ACAQDVGKALNPL
+699 ACAQDVGKAINPL
-712 SVVGQIQGGTTQ
+712 SVIGQIQGGTTQ
-724 GLGMA
+724 GLGVA
-729 VMEEIVVDP
+729 VMEEIIVDP

-749 DYLIPTI
+749 DYLIPTL
-756 LDTPTIPVDV
+756 LDTPTIPVDY
-766 LELADDHAP
+766 LELADPNAP
-775 YGLRGI
+775 YGVRGI

-795 AIRAA
+795 AIRNA
-800 TGLELN
+800 TGLELTK
-806 RTPVRPEH
+806 TPVRPEH
-814 LTGTA
+814 LTGT